1 MEELNINDI
10 DSQVEIGVVCVALL
24 YKLGKPVDS
33 AANEVV
39 ASRGNVSELVQ
50 ICEVCSVVV

>member
-1 MEELNINDI
+1 MEGPHVDDI
-10 DSQVEIGVVCVALL
+10 GSQVEIGVVCVALL